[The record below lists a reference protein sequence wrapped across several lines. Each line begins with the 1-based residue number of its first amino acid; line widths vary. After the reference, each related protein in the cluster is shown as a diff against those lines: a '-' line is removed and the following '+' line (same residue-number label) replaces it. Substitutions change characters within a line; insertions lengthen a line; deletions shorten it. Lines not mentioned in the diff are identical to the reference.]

1 MKYVERRPPKR
12 RGDNLACGSY
22 ISDLIWNKQTGCFIM
37 FYISSDNNKRMSF
50 CTIFNLY
57 NIWTEFLTRY
67 NPLLDLVGE
76 ELLDQKAGHRE
87 TPARDVT
94 MMTSLAWLFSP
105 VREVLPEVPAL
116 KYLFMK
122 IWFMKYSLF
131 CREQHQ
137 IWRFHLSKKISS
149 IPHHDDKL

>member
-1 MKYVERRPPKR
+1 
-12 RGDNLACGSY
+12 
-22 ISDLIWNKQTGCFIM
+22 M

-87 TPARDVT
+87 TPARDLT
-94 MMTSLAWLFSP
+94 MMTSLA
-105 VREVLPEVPAL
+105 
-116 KYLFMK
+116 
-122 IWFMKYSLF
+122 
-131 CREQHQ
+131 
-137 IWRFHLSKKISS
+137 
-149 IPHHDDKL
+149 

>member
-1 MKYVERRPPKR
+1 
-12 RGDNLACGSY
+12 
-22 ISDLIWNKQTGCFIM
+22 
-37 FYISSDNNKRMSF
+37 MSF

-116 KYLFMK
+116 KYLFKK

-131 CREQHQ
+131 CCFRLKNGHQ
-137 IWRFHLSKKISS
+137 SVDKFPAGHWKLWKRCKKEWQIFISNLFKLKLSAVCS
-149 IPHHDDKL
+149 KL